1 MPENKSFEDYKKEYL
16 EEVHINAQIDGT
28 TYDDFFFNDSLNKLV
43 AMGEF
48 IDPEIFYINKKG
60 KNGRIMSFDAK
71 TYDYSDRS
79 LILISND
86 FKDSLD
92 EVINRADLEKIFTRM
107 LNFIEEAYNDQLEN
121 YFDKFDDVVKMGH
134 DISKRLHIDYVDLKD
149 DQSID
154 KIKLYV
160 ITNKN
165 LSERIKDFPST
176 FFMGKKVEYKIWSLF
191 RFYEHFMSGR
201 EREPIIINCQKYGLK
216 GIPCIKAEM
225 IDNLDYDAY
234 LAIVPGTF
242 LNDIYYEHGSR
253 LLEGNVRSFLSAR
266 GKINSEIR
274 KTILNNPTKFFT
286 YNNGIACTASQV
298 ILSDDGHE
306 IVQMDDLQII
316 NGGQTTAS
324 LASASLKDHANLHNI
339 FVPMKLTVVKNDDYD
354 EMISNISK
362 YSNKQNGVT
371 DADFFSNNPFHRTF
385 EALSKKVQAPAK
397 NGEIDTTYWYYER
410 SRGKF
415 EQEMFKYTRDADKKY
430 YLKRHPKHQVIKKE
444 ELAKYYTCAEL
455 MRPDIVSKGSQA
467 VMKHFAKFINEK
479 FAKNKEMFNEEFFK
493 LCVGYAILFKET
505 DKIVNQSDWYI
516 AGGAKSGI
524 VSYSIS
530 KLVLSL
536 PSGTSINYDRIWK
549 NQELYPSLRVQI
561 ENIAKIA
568 DKFILDSHGAITTE
582 YCKRE
587 ETWENFKKIKIEL
600 NSDFVDDLIDKD
612 IIDNKIN
619 SETKN
624 QKLSAAVSI
633 ESQIINYGGPYWRR
647 LIDEGNKRK
656 ILSPKEIDLLKIP
669 ASIDTMR
676 PRIPSEAQAK
686 LIWKIR
692 KKLEDAGVLV
702 D

>member
-1 MPENKSFEDYKKEYL
+1 MSASQTYEEYQKEYL

-28 TYDDFFFNDSLNKLV
+28 TYDDFFFNDSLSKLV
-43 AMGEF
+43 NMGEF
-48 IDPEIFYINKKG
+48 IDPQILYINKKG
-60 KNGRIMSFDAK
+60 KNGRIMSFDAM
-71 TYDYSDRS
+71 TYDVSDRS
-79 LILISND
+79 LVLISND
-86 FKDSLD
+86 FKDSTE
-92 EVINRADLEKIFTRM
+92 EVLIKTELEKIFQRM
-107 LNFIEEAYNDQLEN
+107 LNFVDEAYNNQLEK
-121 YFDKFDDVVKMGH
+121 YFDKFDEVVRIGN

-160 ITNKN
+160 VSNRN
-165 LSERIKDFPST
+165 LSEKLHSFPDT
-176 FFMGKKVEYKIWSLF
+176 FFMGKKVEFKIWTLF
-191 RFYEHFMSGR
+191 RFYELFMSGR
-201 EREPIIINCQKYGLK
+201 EREPIVINCPKYGVK

-225 IDNLDYDAY
+225 TDNLDYDAY

-274 KTILNNPTKFFT
+274 KTILNTPTKFFT
-286 YNNGIACTASQV
+286 YNNGIACTASNV
-298 ILSDDGHE
+298 VLSADGHE

-324 LASASLKDHANLHNI
+324 LASASLKDHADLHNI

-371 DADFFSNNPFHRTF
+371 DADFFSNNPFHRIF

-397 NGEIDTTYWYYER
+397 SGEIDTTYWYYER

-415 EQEMFKYTRDADKKY
+415 EQEQFKMLKKSEKDY
-430 YLKRHPKHQVIKKE
+430 FLHRHPKKQVIKKE

-455 MRPDIVSKGSQA
+455 LRPDISSKGTQA

-479 FAKNKEMFNEEFFK
+479 YSKNKEMFNEEFFK
-493 LCVGYAILFKET
+493 LCIGYTILFRET
-505 DKIVNQSDWYI
+505 DRIVNQSDWYI

-536 PSGTSINYDRIWK
+536 PSGTSINYDKIWK
-549 NQELYPSLRVQI
+549 NQELYPSLRRQI
-561 ENIAKIA
+561 EDIARIA
-568 DKFILDSHGAITTE
+568 DRFILDSHGAITTE
-582 YCKRE
+582 YCKKE

-600 NSDFVDDLIDKD
+600 NNDFIEDLIDKD
-612 IIDNKIN
+612 IIENKIN

-624 QKLSAAVSI
+624 QKLSTAVNI

-656 ILSPKEIDLLKIP
+656 ILSPKEIDLLSIP

-676 PRIPSEAQAK
+676 PRVPSEAQAK